1 MYEAGNMYFLEA
13 RPNTVSKDRGGKGAV
28 TLINAEKKGCGSRM
42 IISKQLEKD
51 LQLEDKIQIALDADG
66 SSFFLSK
73 CIDEKEAFYSLRRL
87 KKGDSNSRLVLYQK
101 AVIQELTEK
110 LGLNFDEVVSVTF
123 YGVKYFEEEG
133 TRVARIFL
141 EEK

>member
-1 MYEAGNMYFLEA
+1 MYEAGNMYFLEG
-13 RPNTVSKDRGGKGAV
+13 RPNTVSKDRGGKSAV

-73 CIDEKEAFYSLRRL
+73 CIDEKESFLLFASFE
-87 KKGDSNSRLVLYQK
+87 KKG
-101 AVIQELTEK
+101 
-110 LGLNFDEVVSVTF
+110 
-123 YGVKYFEEEG
+123 
-133 TRVARIFL
+133 
-141 EEK
+141 